1 MHFPSDSVVTNL
13 PPNAGDTGLIPGLGD
28 PLEKEMAGHSSVLA
42 WIIPWTEQLG
52 GLQSMR
58 SQSVRLDLTIKQKQ
72 Q

>member
-1 MHFPSDSVVTNL
+1 MYFPSDSVVTNL
-13 PPNAGDTGLIPGLGD
+13 PPNAGDTLIPGLGD
-28 PLEKEMAGHSSVLA
+28 PLEKKMAGHSSVLD

-58 SQSVRLDLTIKQKQ
+58 SQSVRVDLTIKQKQ